1 MPRCD
6 YSAGDKII
14 VRWHLLDGVPATIG
28 RVFTT
33 CDIDAVL
40 DPQILE
46 QMKVPRQQTYV
57 LSDDGKIH
65 LTLAR
70 GEFEVIGKKVQVD

>member
-1 MPRCD
+1 MSRCG
-6 YSAGDKII
+6 YIAGDKII
-14 VRWHLLDGVPATIG
+14 VRWAPLNGAPAVIG

-40 DPQILE
+40 DPLDLE
-46 QMKVPRQQTYV
+46 QMRVPREQTYV
-57 LSDDGKIH
+57 IGLDQKIH